1 MIHKFPCAGP
11 PFLFAL
17 FLAFILAAGCDQATR
32 TEVDAQ
38 VQSLDAKQE
47 ELRAEL
53 HAIQENLQQLELI
66 LEGVTALREENEK
79 IQTQM
84 DGLRENFDQF
94 SERFQTSI
102 VQRLPPATAPAPP
115 RPIAR
120 TPPPPPSAPAI
131 APDEEPENNIAY
143 WISLP
148 AGVRHNQGCAYFKRT
163 RGKLGAATEG
173 IPCRVCGG

>member
-1 MIHKFPCAGP
+1 MIHKLPCAGAP
-11 PFLFAL
+11 LFCAL
-17 FLAFILAAGCDQATR
+17 SLALIFVTGCDRATR

-38 VQSLDAKQE
+38 VQAVDAKQE
-47 ELRAEL
+47 QLRAEL
-53 HAIQENLQQLELI
+53 HAIQENLQQLEII
-66 LEGVTALREENEK
+66 LEGVTALREENQK
-79 IQTQM
+79 FQTQI

-94 SERFQTSI
+94 SERFQTSV
-102 VQRLPPATAPAPP
+102 VQRLSPATVPAAP

-120 TPPPPPSAPAI
+120 TPPPPSPPAPEI
-131 APDEEPENNIAY
+131 EEEPENITAY

-163 RGKLGAATEG
+163 RGKIGTATEG